1 MNVIEISDVSFRV
14 GSKILLENIDLTV
27 RKGEFLG
34 LLGPNGAGKST
45 LLNLMNSSLHP
56 GTGELRIFGE
66 TPSSPGGAGIWE
78 ICRRIAFVP
87 QSLDFNPAV
96 PLTAREVVEM
106 ARSGRRG
113 PLHALTPEDHDIA
126 RSSMERL
133 GVLNLAKRTYRS
145 LSGGERQKVQ
155 LARALAQEP
164 DLLLLDEPTVGLDM
178 DWQERLVEIIG
189 ELFQDLGLT
198 ICMSTHITSHLPSC
212 CNRAILLREGR
223 MLYDGSF
230 REALTPE
237 RLGGLFDCPVRTIEQ
252 RGRIYCIGEGVEQ

>member
-155 LARALAQEP
+155 LARALAWP
-164 DLLLLDEPTVGLDM
+164 RSRISSSWTSRPWDSTWIGRNA
-178 DWQERLVEIIG
+178 WSRLSG
-189 ELFQDLGLT
+189 
-198 ICMSTHITSHLPSC
+198 SC
-212 CNRAILLREGR
+212 FRIW
-223 MLYDGSF
+223 GS
-230 REALTPE
+230 RS
-237 RLGGLFDCPVRTIEQ
+237 V
-252 RGRIYCIGEGVEQ
+252 